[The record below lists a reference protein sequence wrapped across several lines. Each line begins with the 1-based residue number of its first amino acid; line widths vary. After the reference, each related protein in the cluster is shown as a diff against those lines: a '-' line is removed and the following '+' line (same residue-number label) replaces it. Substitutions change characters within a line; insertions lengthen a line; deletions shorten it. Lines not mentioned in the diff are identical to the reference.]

1 MGIKT
6 FFRNLGRGIKHGFN
20 TFVSK
25 AGTFLGGA
33 GTFLQQKAIPAIASG
48 ANQVAG
54 AIGKA
59 SPLLDMAGAEASAT
73 AGEVADVAK
82 QVGAG
87 VGKFADFI
95 GSNAPKGRVATPAEQ
110 AEFAKTPLGMAF
122 RRSQTKAPPA
132 SMPTAPTAPLVPP
145 SAPKPSLAVMPPMP
159 KGLISPAP
167 MANPNPLK
175 VAGMAMKPLGSDPAT
190 YTPKMSSGI
199 EAPPSAS
206 QPNIIKANGVS
217 GAPML
222 SM

>member
-1 MGIKT
+1 MYNMTIKS
-6 FFRNLGRGIKHGFN
+6 FFQKLGRGIKRGFDK
-20 TFVSK
+20 FVSG
-25 AGTFLGGA
+25 AGNVVGKA

-54 AIGKA
+54 LIGKA
-59 SPLLDMAGAEASAT
+59 QPLLEMAGPEASAT
-73 AGEVADVAK
+73 GAEVADVAK

-95 GSNAPKGRVATPAEQ
+95 GSNAPKGRVATPEEQ
-110 AEFAKTPLGMAF
+110 AEFAKSPLGMAF
-122 RRSQTKAPPA
+122 RRSQTKAQAPPPA
-132 SMPTAPTAPLVPP
+132 PVPMPAT
-145 SAPKPSLAVMPPMP
+145 KPSLFVMPPMP

-175 VAGMAMKPLGSDPAT
+175 IAGALKPLIGSNPNT

-199 EAPPSAS
+199 EASSSDQPSV
-206 QPNIIKANGVS
+206 KVMGGGS

>member
-33 GTFLQQKAIPAIASG
+33 GTYLQQKAIPAIASG

-54 AIGKA
+54 LIGKA
-59 SPLLDMAGAEASAT
+59 TPLLDMAGPEASAT

-82 QVGAG
+82 QVGSG

-145 SAPKPSLAVMPPMP
+145 MTP
-159 KGLISPAP
+159 
-167 MANPNPLK
+167 NPNPLK
-175 VAGMAMKPLGSDPAT
+175 VAGMAIKPLIGSNPNT

-199 EAPPSAS
+199 EAPPSAP

>member
-54 AIGKA
+54 LIGKA
-59 SPLLDMAGAEASAT
+59 TPLLEVAGPEASAT

-122 RRSQTKAPPA
+122 RRSQTKAPAPAPVPMPA
-132 SMPTAPTAPLVPP
+132 S
-145 SAPKPSLAVMPPMP
+145 KPALAVMPMSQ
-159 KGLISPAP
+159 GLISPAP

-175 VAGMAMKPLGSDPAT
+175 IAGMAIKPLIGSNPNT
-190 YTPKMSSGI
+190 YTPKASSGI
-199 EAPPSAS
+199 EASSSDQPSVKVMGGGS
-206 QPNIIKANGVS
+206 GV
-217 GAPML
+217 PML
-222 SM
+222 SK

>member
-6 FFRNLGRGIKHGFN
+6 FFRNLGRGIKRGFN
-20 TFVSK
+20 TFVQK

-54 AIGKA
+54 LIGKA
-59 SPLLDMAGAEASAT
+59 SPLIDMAGPEASAT

-82 QVGAG
+82 QVGSG

-95 GSNAPKGRVATPAEQ
+95 GSNAPKGRVATPDEINKFRASIPQ
-110 AEFAKTPLGMAF
+110 GKTFFGIKPL
-122 RRSQTKAPPA
+122 PPPT
-132 SMPTAPTAPLVPP
+132 MPTAPTAPLVPP
-145 SAPKPSLAVMPPMP
+145 AKPMP
-159 KGLISPAP
+159 DFFKDMAKGLISPAP
-167 MANPNPLK
+167 APKLAVMGAFKPLIGSNPN
-175 VAGMAMKPLGSDPAT
+175 T

-199 EAPPSAS
+199 EAPPLPS
-206 QPNIIKANGVS
+206 QPNIIKASGVS

>member
-6 FFRNLGRGIKHGFN
+6 FFRNLGRGIKRGFN

-54 AIGKA
+54 LIGKA
-59 SPLLDMAGAEASAT
+59 SPLIDMAGPEASAT

-82 QVGAG
+82 QVGSG

-95 GSNAPKGRVATPAEQ
+95 GSNAPKGRVATPDEINKFRASIPQ
-110 AEFAKTPLGMAF
+110 GKTFFGIKPL
-122 RRSQTKAPPA
+122 PPA
-132 SMPTAPTAPLVPP
+132 TMPTASTAPLVP
-145 SAPKPSLAVMPPMP
+145 AV
-159 KGLISPAP
+159 IPAK
-167 MANPNPLK
+167 PNPLK
-175 VAGMAMKPLGSDPAT
+175 VAGMAIKPLIGSNPNT

-199 EAPPSAS
+199 EAPPLPS
-206 QPNIIKANGVS
+206 QPNIIKASGVS